1 MRFIT
6 LKEDEVEMII
16 DDGKTVRQLAFVILE
31 RRGMEMIIKDDT
43 AGAYTAPEEE
53 QV

>member
-6 LKEDEVEMII
+6 LKEGGIEMI
-16 DDGKTVRQLAFVILE
+16 FE
-31 RRGMEMIIKDDT
+31 NDT
-43 AGAYTAPEEE
+43 AGASTAPEEE

>member
-6 LKEDEVEMII
+6 LKED
-16 DDGKTVRQLAFVILE
+16 
-31 RRGMEMIIKDDT
+31 GMEMIIEDGKAVQQFTFFILKGCGMEIIENDT
-43 AGAYTAPEEE
+43 AGASIAPEEE